1 MRWLVYRFYRSCVRE
16 LVWLLA
22 GGAALSAAWPQSV
35 CADEA
40 LEEITVTAQ
49 RVTERLQDVPVAV
62 TAISASEL
70 LKRGVRQAG
79 DITASVPNLL
89 LNSPYGPEAQPTFT
103 LRGVT
108 TQDFSENQS
117 SPVAMYVDEVYKSV
131 GAVQAL
137 QTYDLD
143 RVEVLRGP
151 QGTLYGKNATGGA
164 ISFYTKNPSLTAYDG
179 YITAGAGNYSAYSV
193 RGAVGGPV
201 IDNEIGWRAAVMY
214 EKRDGWVR
222 SVVPGVEP
230 LNGVDA
236 VAGRLT
242 LLAKPN
248 DSLTAQLKVSASRSG
263 GTPYGAHAINN
274 DPSLTLSNDPNFSLS
289 TGNIG
294 WFDNGAKFAVH
305 KDIRSD
311 NATLKIDW
319 QLSPHATLTSVT
331 GYDYG
336 WWYEKSDDGGLPIF
350 FRLDDPNTYFSSVN
364 TFSQEI
370 RIASHD
376 TGAFGWLGGLYYGR
390 ESTHATVQFHFFD
403 GYPSF
408 FAPSVPP
415 TSASVPTPLWGFD
428 EYNNFDQ
435 LKDSR
440 AVFFNATYI
449 VAPTVTLRGG
459 LRYTKDKVTI
469 SHFYALEGGLAN
481 PGATTAAGGTD
492 PNIDATTWWTQTVGN
507 PALYPPPPPNTPPTA
522 PRLYF
527 QQGLAVQGFGFV
539 PTFGNDTNNVS
550 GKVGVDWKASEG
562 VLAYLSI
569 SQGYRGVAFNGQ
581 AYNDNTELTFAVPE
595 KLTSYELGLKTEL
608 WERRAV
614 FNAAAF
620 HYDYK
625 NQQFLDA
632 FTLPGGLGTGFR
644 TTNAPKSRVDGA
656 EFEFRVKATPDLEI
670 GSTLGLMHSKYV
682 DLTLHKG
689 GCVVA
694 GTGPN
699 CTGGGVPRICCV
711 GNQLIQ
717 APDYNASVDFAWRL
731 AHIAGG
737 DLRLFVDANFY
748 GKQYFDAFNTER
760 DAQGAYGVANAR
772 VSFESTGKRS
782 YAVGGWIKNL
792 TNRQYLAYALN
803 QKDADTGALGFD
815 YALVGE
821 PRTYGVDAT
830 LRF

>member
-1 MRWLVYRFYRSCVRE
+1 MRWPDFRFHGSFPRE
-16 LVWLLA
+16 LAWLLA
-22 GGAALSAAWPQSV
+22 AGAALSVTWPQSV
-35 CADEA
+35 RADEA
-40 LEEITVTAQ
+40 ALEEVTVTAQ
-49 RVTERLQDVPVAV
+49 RVSERLQDVPVAV
-62 TAISASEL
+62 TAIPASEL
-70 LKRGVRQAG
+70 LERGIRQAG

-117 SPVAMYVDEVYKSV
+117 SPVAMYIDEVYKSV

-137 QTYDLD
+137 QVYDLD

-164 ISFYTKNPSLTAYDG
+164 VSFYTRNPSLTAYDG

-193 RGAVGGPV
+193 QGAVGGPV

-236 VAGRLT
+236 AAGRFT

-248 DSLTAQLKVSASRSG
+248 DNLTAQLKLSVSRSG

-274 DPSLTLSNDPNFSLS
+274 DPSLTGSSDPNASLF

-319 QLSPHATLTSVT
+319 QPSPHATLTSVT

-364 TFSQEI
+364 AFSQEI

-376 TGAFGWLGGLYYGR
+376 TGAFGWLGGLYYAR

-403 GYPSF
+403 GYNLNF
-408 FAPSVPP
+408 WAPTNAGAP
-415 TSASVPTPLWGFD
+415 TQVYGFD

-440 AVFFNATYI
+440 AVFFNASYT
-449 VAPTVTLRGG
+449 VAPAVTLRAG

-469 SHFYALEGGLAN
+469 SNFYALEGGLAS
-481 PGATTAAGGTD
+481 PGATTAATGAD

-522 PRLYF
+522 GRTYF
-527 QQGLAVQGFGFV
+527 QQGLAVQGYGFV
-539 PTFGNDTNNVS
+539 PTVENDTNNVS
-550 GKVGVDWKASEG
+550 GKVGVDWKASDG
-562 VLAYLSI
+562 VLAYASI

-581 AYNDNTELTFAVPE
+581 AYNDNSELTFADPE
-595 KLTSYELGLKTEL
+595 KLTSYEIGLKTEL
-608 WERRAV
+608 WQRRAV

-625 NQQFLDA
+625 NQQFLDE
-632 FTLPGGLGTGFR
+632 FPLPGGLGTGFR
-644 TTNAPKSRVDGA
+644 TVNAPKSRVDGA
-656 EFEFRVKATPDLEI
+656 EFEFRAKATPDLEI
-670 GSTLGLMHSKYV
+670 GSSLGLMHSKYV
-682 DLTLHKG
+682 ELTLHSG
-689 GCVVA
+689 QFVDTA
-694 GTGPN
+694 HTI
-699 CTGGGVPRICCV
+699 PRICCV
-711 GNQLIQ
+711 GNRLIQ
-717 APDYNASVDFAWRL
+717 APDYNASLDVDWRFAHL
-731 AHIAGG
+731 AVG
-737 DLRLFVDANFY
+737 DLRLFVDGNYY

-772 VSFESTGKRS
+772 LSLESTGKRG
-782 YAVGGWIKNL
+782 YAIGAWIKNL

-803 QKDADTGALGFD
+803 QGDADTGALGFD

-821 PRTYGVDAT
+821 RRTYGIAAT